1 MAKFT
6 LALSGESFRFN
17 ANAILRY
24 CQTLDSKCEQ
34 FVKEV
39 AEAGYKVINAV
50 LSEHVRTAQ
59 TIGSLRIET
68 SGEDGF
74 IKASVVVES
83 DAIMFLEF
91 GSGINHQAIS
101 APHAGDY
108 DTPYGPGTF
117 PSTVGRQN
125 PDYDNWANPEG
136 WYYYDEAGNRH
147 WSDGMYPSYPM
158 YQGGKEMENRLQEI
172 AMRIFSDA

>member
-1 MAKFT
+1 MAKYT

-17 ANAILRY
+17 ADIIRRSYQILE
-24 CQTLDSKCEQ
+24 SKCEQ

-50 LSEHVRTAQ
+50 LLEHVETGQ

-68 SGEDGF
+68 NSENDSY
-74 IKASVVVES
+74 KASVVVES
-83 DAIMFLEF
+83 DAIMFIEF

-101 APHAGDY
+101 APHAAQFGM
-108 DTPYGPGTF
+108 GVGTF
-117 PSTVGRQN
+117 GRAPRQN
-125 PDYDNWANPEG
+125 PDYDNWANPDG
-136 WYYYDEAGNRH
+136 WHYYGNDGKLH

-158 YQGGKEMENRLQEI
+158 YKGGKEMENRLQEI
-172 AMRIFSDA
+172 ATRIFGNA